1 MYKLKQ
7 ILTEIKYQE
16 SLNSEIDYFI
26 IERLNNSLLSY
37 YKDII
42 TSFEYLNRQKKDSI
56 RKKLLK

>member
-7 ILTEIKYQE
+7 ILTEIEYQE

-26 IERLNNSLLSY
+26 IERLNTSLLSY